1 MIKEAIDKV
10 LSLATP
16 NEILFNGHTFTDKQL
31 TRLTPPEASEV
42 KVSTLQG
49 LVDLYDSDLDGVK
62 SAAKVLVHVTSP
74 VTVELVSKDADTY
87 GRRHLWVRAQ
97 YPNEIQRFPFGQFLN
112 PENFVISVQAGFQR
126 VLVEKDD
133 GSMALDLDYVLKTA
147 SSISAGATQTSE
159 DDGISQTV
167 NMKRGVV
174 LKGTNTL
181 KSRVNLAPFRTFP
194 EIDQILSQFIFRAQG
209 DEQNI
214 KLALFEG
221 DGGRWRLNAVA
232 AISAWLSDKF
242 GATPIVS

>member
-1 MIKEAIDKV
+1 MIKEAIDKI

-16 NEILFNGHTFTDKQL
+16 NEITFNGHTYTDKQL
-31 TRLTPPEASEV
+31 NRLTPPEASEV

-49 LVDLYDSDLDGVK
+49 LVDLYESDLDGVK
-62 SAAKVLVHVTSP
+62 SNAKVLVHVTSP
-74 VTVELVSKDADTY
+74 MTVELVSKDTDTY

-97 YPNEIQRFPFGQFLN
+97 YPSDIQRFQFGSFIS
-112 PENFVISVQAGFQR
+112 PENFIISVQAGFQR
-126 VLVEKDD
+126 VMVQNDD
-133 GSMALDLDYVLKTA
+133 GSMAQDLDYVLKIA
-147 SSISAGATQTSE
+147 SAISAGTTQTSE

-174 LKGTNTL
+174 LKGTDIL
-181 KSRVNLAPFRTFP
+181 RSRVNLAPFRTFP
-194 EIDQILSQFIFRAQG
+194 EIDQVLSQFIFRAQG

-232 AISAWLSDKF
+232 AISVWLSGKF
-242 GATPIVS
+242 GTTPIVS